1 MIKGRFVK
9 EIKYIRPLRT
19 LKQSILQVNKNS
31 SHVQEFLQVFAYCK
45 WKRVRRYLIT
55 FSEKFESET
64 KAKAWERN
72 RCHGNRKQRSY
83 VRMNR
88 RYESIIDTN
97 V

>member
-1 MIKGRFVK
+1 MSKNFF
-9 EIKYIRPLRT
+9 KYLLIV
-19 LKQSILQVNKNS
+19 SEN
-31 SHVQEFLQVFAYCK
+31 E
-45 WKRVRRYLIT
+45 WEGLIT